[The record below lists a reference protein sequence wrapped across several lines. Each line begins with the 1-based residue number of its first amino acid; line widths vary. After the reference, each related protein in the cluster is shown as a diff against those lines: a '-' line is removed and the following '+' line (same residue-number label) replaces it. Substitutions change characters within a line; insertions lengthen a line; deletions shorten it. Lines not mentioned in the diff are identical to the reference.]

1 VYLIEERIGKKML
14 KKLMLFIGLLIAA
27 QAAMAETKI
36 GVVNI
41 PLLMA
46 NAPQAAE
53 AKKRLEQEFS
63 PKDKQLVALGKAI
76 SKLETKLSRDAVTM
90 SDKEKRN
97 LERDIVS
104 KRREAQ
110 RAQQE
115 FKEDFS
121 IRRNEEL
128 GKMQNRIREAV
139 KALAEEGKYDLL
151 LTEGVIHASKKVDV
165 TNKVQEKLAKMP

>member
-1 VYLIEERIGKKML
+1 ML
-14 KKLMLFIGLLIAA
+14 KKLAAFAGLLMLSQVAL
-27 QAAMAETKI
+27 AEIKI

-46 NAPQAAE
+46 NAPQAAD
-53 AKKRLEQEFS
+53 AKKRLEKEFS
-63 PKDKQLVALGKAI
+63 PKDKQLVAQQKGIK
-76 SKLETKLSRDAVTM
+76 KLEERLSRDGLTM
-90 SDKEKRN
+90 TETKKRD
-97 LERDIVS
+97 LEREIIA
-104 KRREAQ
+104 KRRDIQ

-128 GKMQNRIREAV
+128 GKMQNRILEAV
-139 KALAEEGKYDLL
+139 KALAEEGDYDIL

-165 TNKVQEKLAKMP
+165 TDQVQAKLAKMP

>member
-1 VYLIEERIGKKML
+1 ML
-14 KKLMLFIGLLIAA
+14 KKMMFLLGLLMIS
-27 QAAMAETKI
+27 QAALAEVKI

-46 NAPQAAE
+46 NSPQAAA
-53 AKKRLEQEFS
+53 AKKRMEKEFA
-63 PKDKQLVALGKAI
+63 PKEKQIVALGKAI
-76 SKLETKLSRDAVTM
+76 RKLEEKLSKNGITM
-90 SDKEKRN
+90 SEKEKRD
-97 LERDIVS
+97 LERDIIS

-115 FKEDFS
+115 FKEDLG

-139 KALAEEGKYDLL
+139 SALAVEGKYDLL
-151 LTEGVIHASKKVDV
+151 LTEGVIHASAQVDV
-165 TNKVQEKLAKMP
+165 TSKVQEKLALIP

>member
-1 VYLIEERIGKKML
+1 ML
-14 KKLMLFIGLLIAA
+14 KKITFLLGLLMLS
-27 QAAMAETKI
+27 QAALAEVKI

-46 NAPQAAE
+46 NSPQAAA
-53 AKKRLEQEFS
+53 AKKRMEKEFA
-63 PKDKQLVALGKAI
+63 PKEKQLVALGKSI
-76 SKLETKLSRDAVTM
+76 RKLEEKLSRDGLTM
-90 SDKEKRN
+90 SEKEKRN
-97 LERDIVS
+97 LEHDIIS

-115 FKEDFS
+115 FKEDLG

-139 KALAEEGKYDLL
+139 KTLAIEGKYDLL
-151 LTEGVIHASKKVDV
+151 LTEGVIHASQNVDV
-165 TNKVQEKLAKMP
+165 TSKVQEKLALIP

>member
-1 VYLIEERIGKKML
+1 MLRKMMFL
-14 KKLMLFIGLLIAA
+14 LGLLMIS
-27 QAAMAETKI
+27 QAALAEVKI

-46 NAPQAAE
+46 NSPQAAA
-53 AKKRLEQEFS
+53 AKKRMEKEFA
-63 PKDKQLVALGKAI
+63 PKEKQIVALGKAI
-76 SKLETKLSRDAVTM
+76 RKLEEKLSKNGITM
-90 SDKEKRN
+90 SEKEKRD
-97 LERDIVS
+97 LERDIIS

-115 FKEDFS
+115 FKEDLG

-139 KALAEEGKYDLL
+139 SALATEGKYDLL
-151 LTEGVIHASKKVDV
+151 LTEGVIHASAKVDV
-165 TNKVQEKLAKMP
+165 TSKVQEKLALIP

>member
-1 VYLIEERIGKKML
+1 MFLL
-14 KKLMLFIGLLIAA
+14 GLLMIS
-27 QAAMAETKI
+27 QAALAEVKI

-46 NAPQAAE
+46 NSPQAAA
-53 AKKRLEQEFS
+53 AKKRMEKEFA
-63 PKDKQLVALGKAI
+63 PKEKQIVALGKAI
-76 SKLETKLSRDAVTM
+76 RKLEEKLSKNGITM
-90 SDKEKRN
+90 SEKEKRD
-97 LERDIVS
+97 LERDIIS

-115 FKEDFS
+115 FKEDLG

-139 KALAEEGKYDLL
+139 SALAVEGKYDLL
-151 LTEGVIHASKKVDV
+151 LTEGVIHASAQVDV
-165 TNKVQEKLAKMP
+165 TSKVQEKLALIP

>member
-1 VYLIEERIGKKML
+1 MFLL
-14 KKLMLFIGLLIAA
+14 GLLMIS
-27 QAAMAETKI
+27 QAALAEVKI

-46 NAPQAAE
+46 NSPQAAA
-53 AKKRLEQEFS
+53 AKKRMEKEFA
-63 PKDKQLVALGKAI
+63 PKEKQIIALGKAI
-76 SKLETKLSRDAVTM
+76 RKLEEKLSKNGITM
-90 SDKEKRN
+90 SEKEKRD
-97 LERDIVS
+97 LERDIIS

-115 FKEDFS
+115 FKEDLG

-139 KALAEEGKYDLL
+139 SALAVEGKYDLL
-151 LTEGVIHASKKVDV
+151 LTEGVIHASEKVDI
-165 TNKVQEKLAKMP
+165 TNKVQEKLALIP

>member
-1 VYLIEERIGKKML
+1 MFKKVAFL
-14 KKLMLFIGLLIAA
+14 VGLLLLS
-27 QAAMAETKI
+27 QAVQAELKI

-46 NAPQAAE
+46 NAPQAAD
-53 AKKRLEQEFS
+53 AKNRLEKEFS
-63 PKDKQLVALGKAI
+63 PKDKQLVAQQKAI
-76 SKLETKLSRDAVTM
+76 KKLEEKLGRDGLTM
-90 SDKEKRN
+90 TDTEKRKI
-97 LERDIVS
+97 ERDIIS

-121 IRRNEEL
+121 LRRNEEL
-128 GKMQNRIREAV
+128 GKMQNRIIEAV
-139 KALAEEGKYDLL
+139 KALAEEGQYDLL

-165 TNKVQEKLAKMP
+165 TKKVQKKLAAMP

>member
-1 VYLIEERIGKKML
+1 MFKKIAFL
-14 KKLMLFIGLLIAA
+14 AGLLLLS
-27 QAAMAETKI
+27 QAVQAELKI
-36 GVVNI
+36 GVVNV

-53 AKKRLEQEFS
+53 AKNRLEKEFS
-63 PKDKQLVALGKAI
+63 PKDKQLVAQQKAI
-76 SKLETKLSRDAVTM
+76 KQLEEKLGRDGLTM
-90 SDKEKRN
+90 TDTEKRQI
-97 LERDIVS
+97 ERDIIS

-128 GKMQNRIREAV
+128 GKMQNRIIEAV
-139 KALAEEGKYDLL
+139 KALAEEEKYDLL

-165 TNKVQEKLAKMP
+165 TEKVQKKLAAMP

>member
-1 VYLIEERIGKKML
+1 ML
-14 KKLMLFIGLLIAA
+14 KKLAAFAGLLMLSQVAL
-27 QAAMAETKI
+27 AEIKI

-46 NAPQAAE
+46 NAPQAAD
-53 AKKRLEQEFS
+53 AKKRLEKEFS
-63 PKDKQLVALGKAI
+63 PKDKQLVAQQKGIK
-76 SKLETKLSRDAVTM
+76 KLEERLTRDGLTMTETKKRD
-90 SDKEKRN
+90 
-97 LERDIVS
+97 LEREIIA
-104 KRREAQ
+104 KRRDIQ

-128 GKMQNRIREAV
+128 GKMQNRIIEAV
-139 KALAEEGKYDLL
+139 KALAEEGDYDIL

-165 TNKVQEKLAKMP
+165 TDQVQAKLAKMP

>member
-1 VYLIEERIGKKML
+1 MFLL
-14 KKLMLFIGLLIAA
+14 GLLMIS
-27 QAAMAETKI
+27 QAALAEVKI

-46 NAPQAAE
+46 NSPQAAA
-53 AKKRLEQEFS
+53 AKKRMEKEFA
-63 PKDKQLVALGKAI
+63 PKEKQIVALGKAI
-76 SKLETKLSRDAVTM
+76 RKLEEKLSKNGITM
-90 SDKEKRN
+90 SEKEKRD
-97 LERDIVS
+97 LERDIIS

-115 FKEDFS
+115 FKEDLG

-139 KALAEEGKYDLL
+139 SALATEGKYDLL
-151 LTEGVIHASKKVDV
+151 LTEGVIHASAKVDV
-165 TNKVQEKLAKMP
+165 TSKVQEKLALIP

>member
-1 VYLIEERIGKKML
+1 MF
-14 KKLMLFIGLLIAA
+14 KKLAVFVGLLMLS
-27 QAAMAETKI
+27 QASLAEIKI

-53 AKKRLEQEFS
+53 AKERLEKEFS
-63 PKDKQLVALGKAI
+63 PKDKQLVAQQKGVK
-76 SKLETKLSRDAVTM
+76 KLEERLARDGLTMTETKKRD
-90 SDKEKRN
+90 
-97 LERDIVS
+97 LEREIIA
-104 KRREAQ
+104 KRRDIQ

-128 GKMQNRIREAV
+128 GKMQNRIIEAV
-139 KALAEEGKYDLL
+139 KALAEEGDYDLL
-151 LTEGVIHASKKVDV
+151 LTEGVIHASDKVDV
-165 TNKVQEKLAKMP
+165 TEAVQKKLSRMP

>member
-1 VYLIEERIGKKML
+1 ML
-14 KKLMLFIGLLIAA
+14 KKMMFLLGLLMIS
-27 QAAMAETKI
+27 QAALAEVKI

-46 NAPQAAE
+46 NSPQAAA
-53 AKKRLEQEFS
+53 AKKRMEKEFA
-63 PKDKQLVALGKAI
+63 PKEKQIIALGKAI
-76 SKLETKLSRDAVTM
+76 RKLEEKLSKNGITM
-90 SDKEKRN
+90 SEKEKRD
-97 LERDIVS
+97 LERDIIS

-115 FKEDFS
+115 FKEDLG

-139 KALAEEGKYDLL
+139 SALAVEGKYDLL
-151 LTEGVIHASKKVDV
+151 LTEGVIHASEKVDI
-165 TNKVQEKLAKMP
+165 TNKVQEKLALIP